1 MKTYEQL
8 IKQVT
13 ELEESDNIEEA
24 TALLADALEKFPDEG
39 YPITEKLGE
48 LYTQTQ
54 QYEKALEIWAYGAAR
69 GFFYCHNPGWPIYE
83 PYTEFEQFEALVE
96 KDRQLR
102 EEAIKIAQ
110 TQFEV
115 VTPQNYASDQQYPLL
130 LVFHG
135 GNSRINMAK
144 PYWNSEQLNNG
155 FLVAF
160 IQSYLHY
167 GMDKF
172 GWKRS
177 DQRAWDDIKNGFAE
191 ITKQYSVDTA
201 NVFTGGISAGGLVAI
216 EMALTGTLD
225 VSGFIG
231 VCPVI
236 PGEDI
241 LNSESVAMAKENGQR
256 AVIISGEEDTYTGPQ
271 AQKMADAFEEAG
283 FSHQLVIVPEMGHE
297 YPDDFATYLDA
308 ALAYLQK

>member
-1 MKTYEQL
+1 MKTYEH
-8 IKQVT
+8 IENQVT
-13 ELEESDNIEEA
+13 KLEESKHFEKAI
-24 TALLADALEKFPDEG
+24 ALLADALEKFPDEG

-54 QYEKALEIWAYGAAR
+54 QYENALEIWAYGAER

-83 PYTEFEQFEALVE
+83 PYAKFAQFETLAE

-102 EEAIKIAQ
+102 EEAIKSSQ
-110 TQFEV
+110 TRFEV
-115 VTPQNYASDQQYPLL
+115 VTPQNYTSDQRYPLL

-144 PYWNSEQLNNG
+144 PYWTSEQLNNG

-177 DQRAWDDIKNGFAE
+177 DQRAWDDIKNCFTE
-191 ITKQYSVDTA
+191 IKKHYSVDTA
-201 NVFTGGISAGGLVAI
+201 KVFTAGISAGGLVAI
-216 EMALTGTLD
+216 EVALAGTLD

-241 LNSESVAMAKENGQR
+241 FNLENVTAAKERGQR

-271 AQKMADAFEEAG
+271 AQKMADAFKGAS
-283 FSHQLVIVPEMGHE
+283 FPYQLEIVPATGHE

>member
-1 MKTYEQL
+1 MFAEIKIQVEQFEQQGCYTDA
-8 IKQVT
+8 I
-13 ELEESDNIEEA
+13 
-24 TALLADALEKFPDEG
+24 ALLEGALEQYPAEG

-48 LYTQTQ
+48 LYTQTE
-54 QYEKALEIWAYGAAR
+54 QYQKALEIWAYGAER

-102 EEAIKIAQ
+102 EAALQ
-110 TQFEV
+110 TSQTEFKV
-115 VTPQNYASDQQYPLL
+115 VTPQNYTPDQKYPLL

-135 GNSRINMAK
+135 GNSRIDLAK
-144 PYWNSEQLNNG
+144 HHWVSEKLNSD

-177 DQRAWDDIKNGFAE
+177 DQRAWDDIKNCFAQ
-191 ITKQYSVDTA
+191 IIAQYNVALSK
-201 NVFTGGISAGGLVAI
+201 VFTAGISAGGLVAI
-216 EMALTGTLD
+216 EMALADILS
-225 VSGFIG
+225 VSGFMG

-236 PGEDI
+236 PGEDVFTPENI
-241 LNSESVAMAKENGQR
+241 AVAKGKGQR
-256 AVIISGEEDTYTGPQ
+256 AVIISGEQDTYTGPQ
-271 AQKMADAFEEAG
+271 AQKMAEAFDEVG
-283 FSHQLVIVPEMGHE
+283 FPYQLDIVPEMGHE
-297 YPDDFATYLDA
+297 YPLDFSSHLDA
-308 ALAYLQK
+308 ALTYLQG